1 MLGYQ
6 IFRSCLDRDITV
18 NAIVRNKKILVERL
32 GNECENKIHVID
44 DVKNVDAI
52 EKIIQ
57 SFKPEYLVN
66 CVGIIKQSNLADDPY
81 ESIAINSFLPHQL
94 ERLGESY
101 NFRLIHISTDCVF
114 DGKAGNYKETDLSN
128 AYDLY
133 GKTKFLGEVAYG
145 AGITLRTSIIGH
157 AIAGQKVGL
166 IDWFLSQNGRAKGY
180 TKAIFSGLTTL
191 ELTKV
196 ILDIIIAKN
205 IESGLYQIASAPIT
219 KFDLLS
225 KVALIY
231 QKDIRIEPSENVI
244 IDRSLNGSK
253 FFKLTSYSAPSWSD
267 MLEEMH
273 KDYVENFN

>member
-1 MLGYQ
+1 M
-6 IFRSCLDRDITV
+6 
-18 NAIVRNKKILVERL
+18 
-32 GNECENKIHVID
+32 
-44 DVKNVDAI
+44 
-52 EKIIQ
+52 
-57 SFKPEYLVN
+57 
-66 CVGIIKQSNLADDPY
+66 
-81 ESIAINSFLPHQL
+81 
-94 ERLGESY
+94 
-101 NFRLIHISTDCVF
+101 
-114 DGKAGNYKETDLSN
+114 
-128 AYDLY
+128 
-133 GKTKFLGEVAYG
+133 GEVAYG